1 MYEKSSISNHIA
13 DIIKAQNGGMV
24 FYQEAQGQLDNT
36 LYKAFLNRMI
46 DEKKAAAADLHNF
59 AVDEQGDLDACT
71 SNAVKS
77 QKSQRRC
84 SDISLA
90 FLMAV

>member
-1 MYEKSSISNHIA
+1 MSNHIA
-13 DIIKAQNGGMV
+13 DIIKAQNGGMA

-36 LYKAFLNRMI
+36 FYEAFLNRMI
-46 DEKKAAAADLHNF
+46 DEKKAAAADFHNF
-59 AVDEQGDLDACT
+59 AVDEQGDLDAGT
-71 SNAVKS
+71 SNAVNS
-77 QKSQRRC
+77 QKSQCRC